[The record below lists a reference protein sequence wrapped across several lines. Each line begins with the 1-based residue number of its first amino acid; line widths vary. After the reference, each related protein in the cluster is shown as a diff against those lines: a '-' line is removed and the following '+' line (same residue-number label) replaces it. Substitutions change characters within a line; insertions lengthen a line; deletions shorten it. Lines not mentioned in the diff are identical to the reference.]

1 MLAMWIFFSLCFLH
15 GISSQ
20 EATMT
25 CSRTSDTFQLAS
37 TLPSAVGPASSA
49 SKPGKRGPKGQKGE
63 MGLKGAKGEAP
74 PADRSSRDQVAGKLC
89 KQLFSYSFLHNYS
102 LR

>member
-25 CSRTSDTFQLAS
+25 RSRTSDTFQLIS
-37 TLPSAVGPASSA
+37 TLFPALGPDSTTG
-49 SKPGKRGPKGQKGE
+49 KPGKNDPKDQKWE
-63 MGLKGAKGEAP
+63 MGLKGAKGEASP
-74 PADRSSRDQVAGKLC
+74 PDTSSCDRYFKEQIAGTVL
-89 KQLFSYSFLHNYS
+89 
-102 LR
+102 